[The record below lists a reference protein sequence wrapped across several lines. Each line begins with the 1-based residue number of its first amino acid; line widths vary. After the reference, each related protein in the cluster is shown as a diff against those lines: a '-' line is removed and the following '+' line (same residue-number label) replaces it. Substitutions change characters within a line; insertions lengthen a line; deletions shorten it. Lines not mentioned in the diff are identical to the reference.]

1 MFDVVS
7 ESTDIA
13 PACGPAPGAP
23 SSRTAAA
30 KVDVGSPLNEGAWEL
45 SLAMARV
52 IRQDPPSKA
61 SYVALASSRFG
72 AVYRRGRRSERGGVM
87 VIQGSGESG
96 PPQVGI
102 VAGRGVGNAVLR
114 NRAKRR
120 LREAIRQVEL
130 RPDTAYVVVASTS
143 TVAVPFD
150 ALIEALGQAIVET
163 EESGR

>member
-1 MFDVVS
+1 
-7 ESTDIA
+7 
-13 PACGPAPGAP
+13 
-23 SSRTAAA
+23 
-30 KVDVGSPLNEGAWEL
+30 
-45 SLAMARV
+45 
-52 IRQDPPSKA
+52 
-61 SYVALASSRFG
+61 
-72 AVYRRGRRSERGGVM
+72 M